1 MEAAAKENPM
11 ALMLLDSES
20 EEPDETEGVDQEAL
34 QSFASPSST
43 QQTISTLTT
52 LEDGGEELPPLKS
65 VFHCQ
70 NIHTKIVNDGKE
82 GWECG
87 WRGILFVPRHDSRAL
102 WHLLKIKKGDIAAC
116 KATIPG
122 SHFARCKSLYDSG
135 FWEGAD

>member
-1 MEAAAKENPM
+1 MVTAVLFPPTMADSPCQMWAANRERVCMEAAAKENPM

-87 WRGILFVPRHDSRAL
+87 WRG
-102 WHLLKIKKGDIAAC
+102 
-116 KATIPG
+116 
-122 SHFARCKSLYDSG
+122 
-135 FWEGAD
+135 